1 MTADTIKQ
9 KVIELISNFF
19 KDKGFDVDVIEY
31 VDFIDDLGM
40 DSITFIS
47 IIVEIEALFY
57 IEIPDDI
64 LLIENFK
71 CVDDN
76 DYIYFDDE
84 YSIYKFNIYYFDSQ
98 TSTLYYFHH
107 NI

>member
-71 CVDDN
+71 CVDDIVTIVGN
-76 DYIYFDDE
+76 EFLKRSE
-84 YSIYKFNIYYFDSQ
+84 
-98 TSTLYYFHH
+98 
-107 NI
+107 